1 MVSTRGVKYKFTEGE
16 KVLCYEPDPA
26 KTKVLYNSKVLEII
40 VSKDDN
46 GKKLV
51 EFLIHFQGWNSTW
64 DRFVTEEYVLKDT
77 EENRQ
82 LQKELAEKAQLTAGL
97 YCRGGNLYKRDRKKR
112 RRKLSE
118 RISESLE
125 AKRSRGSPAT
135 EPDPDPDLGGSSDPS
150 SGPDEE
156 GIPIVLSDTIK
167 RFLEADNKLVTQD
180 NKLSKLPCS
189 PTVVTILEDFVKHWA
204 MKQLLQS
211 MDKNSRSNP
220 TQTVDSICRRLNL
233 CKEVADGIRIYFDF
247 TVGPMLLYRQEREQF
262 KQAVSQSAA
271 AFFSSNGVNQPMKQ
285 ESSTDDILNE
295 EKFHANCDS
304 GEGERKKSLRS
315 HRSSSSGYE
324 HTNGVS
330 GRINAALPHI
340 KESMSSSAN
349 VNSPHR
355 NCINSPRHAA
365 LLSQIQ
371 SWKIIP
377 SSIYSQQPAPPSL
390 IYGAIHL
397 LRLFVKLPE
406 LLQSTNIPEEKL
418 EVVLEYFGYFLKYME
433 EHKEWYSEEN
443 YKDNPVPAV
452 ENDE

>member
-156 GIPIVLSDTIK
+156 GIPLVLSGNIK
-167 RFLEADNKLVTQD
+167 KFLEADNKFITQD
-180 NKLSKLPCS
+180 NKLLQLPCS

-204 MKQLLQS
+204 MKQLCQS
-211 MDKNSRSNP
+211 MDKNSRTSS
-220 TQTVDSICRRLNL
+220 TKTIDSICRRLNL

-247 TVGPMLLYRQEREQF
+247 TIGPMLLYRQEREQF
-262 KQAVSQSAA
+262 KQAVSQSANSY
-271 AFFSSNGVNQPMKQ
+271 FTSCGVTNPVKQ
-285 ESSTDDILNE
+285 ESSEDILNE
-295 EKFHANCDS
+295 EKFHVNCES

-315 HRSSSSGYE
+315 HRTSSGYE

-330 GRINAALPHI
+330 SRFNAALPHI
-340 KESMSSSAN
+340 KESMSSSGN
-349 VNSPHR
+349 VNSSHR

-371 SWKIIP
+371 SWKIV
-377 SSIYSQQPAPPSL
+377 SASLYSQQPAPPSL

-406 LLQSTNIPEEKL
+406 LLQSTNMPEEKL

-433 EHKEWYSEEN
+433 EHREWYSEEH
-443 YKDNPVPAV
+443 YKDNPTPAA
-452 ENDE
+452 ENYD